1 MASRKISDMT
11 SGAPA
16 VNTDLL
22 VIARGGA
29 NYRLTNLNLSTLVV
43 TNLLGQTNTFTKG
56 NATAQHT
63 GAIVSSAY
71 TPNCANS
78 NVHRLVL
85 TENITM
91 NAPTNPLSGQV
102 INLILKQ
109 DGTGGRTVTWNSIYK
124 FPGGTDPTI
133 TSAAS
138 AVDVVTMQYDATD
151 AVWYCVASQNFS

>member
-1 MASRKISDMT
+1 MASRKISQMDA
-11 SGAPA
+11 GAPA

-29 NYRLTNLNLSTLVV
+29 NYYLTNANVSTLVIA
-43 TNLLGQTNTFTKG
+43 NLLAQTNTFTKG

-63 GAIVSSAY
+63 GAIDSSAY
-71 TPNCANS
+71 TPDCTNS

-109 DGTGGRTVTWNSIYK
+109 DGTGGHTVTWNAAYK

-133 TSAAS
+133 TAAAGS
-138 AVDVVTMQYDATD
+138 VDVVTMQYDATD
-151 AVWYCVASQNFS
+151 SVWYCVASQNFS

>member
-1 MASRKISDMT
+1 MSSRKISQL
-11 SGAPA
+11 SPGAPA

-29 NYRLTNLNLSTLVV
+29 NYHLTNANVSTLVI
-43 TNLLGQTNTFTKG
+43 TNLLEQSNQFTAG

-63 GAIVSSAY
+63 GTISASAY
-71 TPNCANS
+71 TPNCADS

-85 TENITM
+85 TENIDM
-91 NAPTNPLSGQV
+91 DAPINPLSGQV

-109 DGTGGRTVTWNSIYK
+109 DGTGGHTVTWNAIYK
-124 FPGGTDPTI
+124 FPSGTDPTI

-138 AVDVVTMQYDATD
+138 AVDVITMQYDATD
-151 AVWYCVASQNFS
+151 QVWYCVASQNFS